1 MDDAVHD
8 NGTSEAL
15 AALLR
20 LADSVA
26 DGEQV
31 NRADVGAGSQTDD
44 GLLEQLRIIDAVAR
58 MHRDQS
64 TLADADAAAGD
75 DGPAPLEPGD
85 RWRQLEIVARVGGGT
100 FGDVYRAH
108 DTQLDRD
115 VALKLLRQRAHPAV
129 LTSQILAEGRL
140 LARVAHPNVITIY
153 GAEEAD
159 GRVGLWMEFVNGLT
173 LEDVLRQSGSLS
185 AREATVI
192 GMDLCRALA
201 AVHAMGLV
209 HRDVKAP
216 NVMREQGGRIVL
228 MDFGTGENLGG
239 HGSGRLAGTP
249 LYLAPELFV
258 GQAATVPS
266 DLYALGVLLYRL
278 ATGAYPVNG
287 TSVADLAAAHRNG
300 RAVRLRDARPNLPDG
315 FVRVVERALAP
326 APEDRFESAGA
337 FESALVGWL
346 GIGGRAPAD
355 SADAGAGAGARVSA
369 AVSKSVRKPRAP
381 LPTSWIAGL
390 LVAIAIAVV
399 AAIGVWR
406 RPSVRPAAAPV
417 VTAPEAIRSI
427 AVLPLQN
434 LGGGDYFADGMTEAL
449 IADLGRTGVLDVI
462 SRTSVMRFKGSQL
475 PLPEIAKALNVD
487 AVIEGS
493 VLRDGRKVR
502 ITAQLIDA
510 RTDRHLW
517 SNSYDRDV
525 RDVLALQGDVARAI
539 AREVHFTLTKKAEAR
554 LSVGRTPVSEQALDA
569 YLQGRYYWNRRGTES
584 LTQAID
590 FFDQAIRLE
599 PKYAAAYA
607 GLADTY
613 ILLGSVGGIMR
624 PAEAMGKAKS
634 AAQQALALDDS
645 LAESHTSLAMIHFWF
660 DWDWPGA
667 EREFAR
673 ALEVNR
679 NYPTAHHWYAIYLS
693 AMGRHDAAM
702 IQIDLATRLDPVSA
716 IIHASRGWVQYQRRQ
731 YDAAIDE
738 SRKTLEIDPGFAR
751 ADNYIG
757 MSYMKKGMVDQALPP
772 FLESSRLLK
781 GAPVTQ
787 SQLAGAYAVSGRAD
801 EAHRILA
808 DLLKPGKYPY
818 VNPADIAEVYVWL
831 GEPDRAMDWLEKA
844 LADRS
849 FSLVYL
855 KVHPAY
861 DALRQTPRFLNLLS
875 RMHFP

>member
-1 MDDAVHD
+1 MDD

-20 LADSVA
+20 LADSVG
-26 DGEQV
+26 DGEYV
-31 NRADVGAGSQTDD
+31 NWADVSASARTDD

-64 TLADADAAAGD
+64 TLADAEAAAGQD
-75 DGPAPLEPGD
+75 APALLQPGN
-85 RWRQLEIVARVGGGT
+85 RWRHLEIVARVGGGT
-100 FGDVYRAH
+100 FGDVYRAR

-115 VALKLLRQRAHPAV
+115 VALKLLRQREHPAA
-129 LTSQILAEGRL
+129 LASQILVEGRL

-159 GRVGLWMEFVNGLT
+159 GRVGLWMEFINGLT

-239 HGSGRLAGTP
+239 HATGRLAGTP

-258 GQAATVPS
+258 GQAATVRS

-287 TSVADLAAAHRNG
+287 SSVADLAAAHRNG
-300 RAVRLRDARPNLPDG
+300 RAIRLRDARPNLPDG

-346 GIGGRAPAD
+346 GIGGRA
-355 SADAGAGAGARVSA
+355 SADVAGAGAAESDVAGPVTST
-369 AVSKSVRKPRAP
+369 VLEPRKRISTA
-381 LPTSWIAGL
+381 WIAGP
-390 LVAIAIAVV
+390 LVAIAIA
-399 AAIGVWR
+399 ALIAIGVWR
-406 RPSVRPAAAPV
+406 RPTVPPAATPIVAVAEP
-417 VTAPEAIRSI
+417 IKSI

-502 ITAQLIDA
+502 IRAQLIDA

-539 AREVHFTLTKKAEAR
+539 AREVHFTLTKKEEAR

-584 LTQAID
+584 LTQAIA
-590 FFDQAIRLE
+590 FFDRAIKLE
-599 PKYAAAYA
+599 PRYAAAHA

-624 PAEAMGKAKS
+624 PAEAMGKAKR
-634 AAQQALALDDS
+634 AAEQALALDDS

-660 DWDWPGA
+660 DWDWAGA
-667 EREFAR
+667 EREFTR

-693 AMGRHDAAM
+693 AMGRHDAAV

-716 IIHASRGWVQYQRRQ
+716 IIHASRGWVQFQRRQ

-757 MSYMKKGMVDQALPP
+757 MSYMKKGLVDQALPA
-772 FLESSRLLK
+772 FVESSRLLK

-787 SQLAGAYAVSGRAD
+787 TQLAGAYAVSGRTD

-808 DLLKPGKYPY
+808 DLLKPGKYSY

-844 LADRS
+844 YADRS

-861 DALRQTPRFLNLLS
+861 DPLRQTPRFLNLLS
-875 RMHFP
+875 RLHFP